1 MKNIKSEIK
10 NKRLF
15 FDGGTGTV
23 LSSRGLE
30 AGKAPELWNIERPD
44 EIIRLHRE
52 YIDAGANIIKANTFG
67 INADKYH
74 NYQEMIFAAMKCAKE
89 AAGGRDDVFIAYDM
103 GPTGRL
109 LKPLGDLDF
118 EDAVELF
125 AKNIREAKKHGADLI
140 LIETMNCSYETK
152 AAVLAVKENCDLPI
166 FVTNVY
172 SDDARLLTG
181 ATPEVMAAM
190 LEGMGVDALGIN
202 CSLGPDKMLP
212 IVEQLAN
219 ATSLPIIVNP
229 NAGLPKTVDGRTVF
243 ETDADEF
250 SDLMATLAKAGGCIL
265 GGCCGTTPEY
275 IKKTVEKT
283 KDIPYRL
290 PNGGKN
296 TVVTSY
302 SKAVTIGDE
311 PILIGE
317 RINPTGKPKLKE
329 ALRAADLGYIANEA
343 IKQTAAGAHILDVN
357 VGLPEID
364 ESSVMKS
371 AVETVQAVSE
381 LPLCIDSTRAEVL
394 ESALR
399 RYNGK
404 ALINSVNGEKAS
416 MERVFPPAKKY
427 GGAIIALTMDENGIP
442 ETAQERAEI
451 ARKIAESAK
460 EYGIDENELIFDPLA
475 LTVSSDPE
483 SAKVTLEAIRL
494 IKEMGY
500 KTSLGVSNISFG
512 LPRRDIINAVF
523 FAQALEKGLD
533 CAIMNPFAEGMM
545 NAYYAHRALHGQDR
559 ACSEYIEYA
568 SGAAQAEAKPK
579 ENATSLY
586 DAVILGVKASAI
598 TCAKEMLGEIEPLD
612 IINGHVIPALNEIGD
627 RFEKKTAFLP
637 QLLYSAEA
645 ATAAIDEVKPHIKK
659 SADSDNA
666 VILATVKGDIHDIGK
681 NIVKVMLESYGFKVI
696 DLGKDV
702 EPSRVVDAVNESGC
716 KVVGLS
722 ALMTTT
728 VPAMEETIKLLKAN
742 DPEIFTIVG
751 GAVLNQEYADMIGAD
766 SYCKDAM
773 ESVRVVKGYYKT

>member
-1 MKNIKSEIK
+1 MSIKELIK
-10 NKRLF
+10 TTRLY

-23 LSSRGLE
+23 LSARGLD
-30 AGKAPELWNIERPD
+30 AGKAPEIWNLERPE

-67 INADKYH
+67 INADKYT
-74 NYQEMIFAAMKCAKE
+74 NYAEMIKAAMNCAKT
-89 AAGGRDDVFIAYDM
+89 AAKGNDSVFVAYDM

-109 LKPLGDLDF
+109 LKPLGDIDF

-125 AKNIREAKKHGADLI
+125 AKNVREAVKNGADLI

-152 AAVLAVKENCDLPI
+152 AAVLAAKENSDLPI

-172 SDDARLLTG
+172 GTDGRLLTG

-190 LEGMGVDALGIN
+190 LEGLGVDALGIN

-212 IVEQLAN
+212 IVERLAD

-229 NAGLPKTVDGRTVF
+229 NAGLPKTVDGQTVF
-243 ETDADEF
+243 ETDADTF
-250 SDLMATLAKAGGCIL
+250 SDLMGELASAGGCIL

-290 PNGGKN
+290 PNGGKK

-302 SKAVTIGDE
+302 SKAVTIGNE

-317 RINPTGKPKLKE
+317 RINPTGKPKLKG
-329 ALRAADLGYIANEA
+329 ALRSADYSYIANEA
-343 IKQTAAGAHILDVN
+343 IKQTDMGAHILDVN

-364 ESSVMKS
+364 EYMVMER

-394 ESALR
+394 EKALR

-404 ALINSVNGEKAS
+404 ALINSVNGERSS
-416 MERVFPPAKKY
+416 MERVFPLTKKY

-442 ETAQERAEI
+442 KSAQERAEI
-451 ARKIAESAK
+451 AKRIAESAK
-460 EYGIDENELIFDPLA
+460 GYGIDENELIFDPLA
-475 LTVSSDPE
+475 LTVSSDPD

-500 KTSLGVSNISFG
+500 HTSLGVSNISFG

-523 FAQALEKGLD
+523 FAQALERGLD

-559 ACSEYIEYA
+559 ACSDYIEYA
-568 SGAAQAEAKPK
+568 NGAALTDVKPK
-579 ENATSLY
+579 ESTATLY
-586 DAVILGVKASAI
+586 DAVISGVKASAI
-598 TCAKEMLGEIEPLD
+598 TCAKDMLNDIEPLD
-612 IINGHVIPALNEIGD
+612 IINGHIIPALNEIGN
-627 RFEKKTAFLP
+627 RFERKTAFLP
-637 QLLYSAEA
+637 QLLYAAEA
-645 ATAAIDEVKPHIKK
+645 ATAAIDEVKPFIKK
-659 SADSDNA
+659 NADSDNA

-681 NIVKVMLESYGFKVI
+681 NIVKVMLESYGFKII

-702 EPSRVVDAVNESGC
+702 EPSKIVDAVNESSC

-773 ESVRVVKGYYKT
+773 EAVRVVKGYYKT